1 MNAETAADDS
11 IVALEPEVLLDL
23 HRRMVRIRLFE
34 EEAGKLM
41 EGGRMPG
48 FLHLYVGQE
57 AVAAGV
63 MATLRPDDVITST
76 HRGHGHAVAKGADLR
91 YMYAELFGKT
101 TGYCKGRGGSMH
113 INDLSIGMLGANGI
127 VGGGIPHAVGA
138 AFAAVY
144 KGQDSVAVPFFG
156 DGATNIGAFH
166 ESANLAAVMHLPV
179 VFVCENNG
187 YSEFTPQ
194 ERHMLLKDV
203 ADRAAAYGMPG
214 EIVDGMD
221 AVAVYLA
228 ARRLCSR
235 PRPTGITTIKVSRAC
250 ASRTARRR
258 RSTPGRNGTRSPRS
272 SSGWPARRWLLKRA
286 WTRSGPTR
294 ARRSPPRSSS
304 PSRARILTR
313 RTCSIT
319 SIRCED
325 ASARDQLRK
334 GLHRVAHAADGRGR

>member
-1 MNAETAADDS
+1 MTETAEQDPMS
-11 IVALEPEVLLDL
+11 ALQPEVLHDL

-63 MATLRPDDVITST
+63 MVTLRPDNVVTST

-91 YMYAELFGKT
+91 YMYAELFGKE

-144 KGQDSVAVPFFG
+144 QGQDSVAVPFFG

-179 VFVCENNG
+179 LFVCENNG
-187 YSEFTPQ
+187 YAEFTSQ
-194 ERHMLLKDV
+194 DRHMLLKDV
-203 ADRAAAYGMPG
+203 ADRAASYGMPG

-228 ARRLCSR
+228 ARRL
-235 PRPTGITTIKVSRAC
+235 VE
-250 ASRTARRR
+250 
-258 RSTPGRNGTRSPRS
+258 
-272 SSGWPARRWLLKRA
+272 
-286 WTRSGPTR
+286 R
-294 ARRSPPRSSS
+294 ARAGEGPALLEAKTYRFYDHQGVKGL
-304 PSRARILTR
+304 RIQY
-313 RTCSIT
+313 RTQEEIDTWKERDAIT
-319 SIRCED
+319 SLEQRMVN
-325 ASARDQLRK
+325 AN
-334 GLHRVAHAADGRGR
+334 VAAQEELEKVWSDTREEIEAAIAFAEQSPDPDPAHLLDNVYTV

>member
-1 MNAETAADDS
+1 MTNTAESDPIST
-11 IVALEPEVLLDL
+11 LQPEVLGDL

-63 MATLRPDDVITST
+63 MATLRADDVITST

-91 YMYAELFGKT
+91 GMYAELFGKQ

-138 AFAAVY
+138 ALAAAY

-166 ESANLAAVMHLPV
+166 ESANLAAVLQLPV

-194 ERHMLLKDV
+194 ERHMRLHDI

-221 AVAVYLA
+221 VVAVYLA
-228 ARRLCSR
+228 ARRL
-235 PRPTGITTIKVSRAC
+235 VE
-250 ASRTARRR
+250 
-258 RSTPGRNGTRSPRS
+258 
-272 SSGWPARRWLLKRA
+272 
-286 WTRSGPTR
+286 R
-294 ARRSPPRSSS
+294 ARAGEGPALLEAKTYRYY
-304 PSRARILTR
+304 
-313 RTCSIT
+313 
-319 SIRCED
+319 D
-325 ASARDQLRK
+325 HQGVK
-334 GLHRVAHAADGRGR
+334 GLRIPYRTQEEIDTWMERDAITALEQRMVDAKVAVAEELEKVWSDTREEIAAAIKFGEESPDPDPAHLLDNVYTV

>member
-1 MNAETAADDS
+1 MTETAAQDQAPVS
-11 IVALEPEVLLDL
+11 AVEPDVLRDL

-41 EGGRMPG
+41 EAGRMPG

-63 MATLRPDDVITST
+63 MATLRPDDVVTST

-187 YSEFTPQ
+187 YAEFTPQ
-194 ERHMLLKDV
+194 DRHMLLKDV

-228 ARRLCSR
+228 ARRL
-235 PRPTGITTIKVSRAC
+235 VE
-250 ASRTARRR
+250 
-258 RSTPGRNGTRSPRS
+258 
-272 SSGWPARRWLLKRA
+272 
-286 WTRSGPTR
+286 R
-294 ARRSPPRSSS
+294 ARAGEGPALLEAKTYRYYDHQGVKGL
-304 PSRARILTR
+304 RIPY
-313 RTCSIT
+313 RTQEEIETWKERDAIT
-319 SIRCED
+319 SLEQRMVE
-325 ASARDQLRK
+325 A
-334 GLHRVAHAADGRGR
+334 GMAAQEELEKVWADTREEIAAAIKFGEQSPDPDPADLLDNVYTV

>member
-1 MNAETAADDS
+1 MTETAAQDQAPVS
-11 IVALEPEVLLDL
+11 AVEPDVLRDL
-23 HRRMVRIRLFE
+23 HWRMVRIRLFE

-63 MATLRPDDVITST
+63 MATLRPDDVVTST

-179 VFVCENNG
+179 LFVCENNG
-187 YSEFTPQ
+187 YAEFTSQ
-194 ERHMLLKDV
+194 DRHMLLKDV

-228 ARRLCSR
+228 ARRL
-235 PRPTGITTIKVSRAC
+235 VE
-250 ASRTARRR
+250 
-258 RSTPGRNGTRSPRS
+258 
-272 SSGWPARRWLLKRA
+272 
-286 WTRSGPTR
+286 R
-294 ARRSPPRSSS
+294 ARAGEGPALLEAKTYRYYDHQGVKGL
-304 PSRARILTR
+304 RIAY
-313 RTCSIT
+313 RTQEEIDTWKERDAIT
-319 SIRCED
+319 SLEQRMVEAGMAAQED
-325 ASARDQLRK
+325 LEKVWADTREEI
-334 GLHRVAHAADGRGR
+334 AAAIKFGEQSPDPDPADLLDNVYTV

>member
-1 MNAETAADDS
+1 MTETAAQDPIS
-11 IVALEPEVLLDL
+11 ALEPEVLLDL

-63 MATLRPDDVITST
+63 MVNLRPDDVITST

-138 AFAAVY
+138 ALAAAY

-166 ESANLAAVMHLPV
+166 ESANLAAVMQLPV

-214 EIVDGMD
+214 ETVDGMD

-228 ARRLCSR
+228 ARRL
-235 PRPTGITTIKVSRAC
+235 VA
-250 ASRTARRR
+250 
-258 RSTPGRNGTRSPRS
+258 
-272 SSGWPARRWLLKRA
+272 
-286 WTRSGPTR
+286 R
-294 ARRSPPRSSS
+294 ARAGDGPALLEAKTYRYYDHQGVKGL
-304 PSRARILTR
+304 RIPY
-313 RTCSIT
+313 RTQEEIDTWKERDAIT
-319 SIRCED
+319 SLEQRVVD
-325 ASARDQLRK
+325 AK
-334 GLHRVAHAADGRGR
+334 VAAQESLDKVWADTREEIAAAIKFAEESPDPDPADLLDNVYTV

>member
-1 MNAETAADDS
+1 MTETAAQDPVS
-11 IVALEPEVLLDL
+11 ALEPEVLLGL
-23 HRRMVRIRLFE
+23 HQRMVRIRLFE

-63 MATLRPDDVITST
+63 MATLRADDVITST

-127 VGGGIPHAVGA
+127 VGGGIPHALGA
-138 AFAAVY
+138 ALAAAY

-166 ESANLAAVMHLPV
+166 ESANLAAVMQLPV

-214 EIVDGMD
+214 ETVDGMD

-228 ARRLCSR
+228 ARRL
-235 PRPTGITTIKVSRAC
+235 VA
-250 ASRTARRR
+250 
-258 RSTPGRNGTRSPRS
+258 
-272 SSGWPARRWLLKRA
+272 
-286 WTRSGPTR
+286 R
-294 ARRSPPRSSS
+294 ARAGDGPALLEAKTYRYYDHQGVKGL
-304 PSRARILTR
+304 RIPY
-313 RTCSIT
+313 RTQEEIDTWKERDAIT
-319 SIRCED
+319 SLEQRVVD
-325 ASARDQLRK
+325 AK
-334 GLHRVAHAADGRGR
+334 VAAQESLDKVWADTREEIAAAIKFAEESPDPDPADLLDNVYTV

>member
-1 MNAETAADDS
+1 MTETVEQDPML
-11 IVALEPEVLLDL
+11 ALQPEVLRDL

-63 MATLRPDDVITST
+63 MVTLRQDDVVTST

-91 YMYAELFGKT
+91 YMYAELFGKE

-144 KGQDSVAVPFFG
+144 QGQDSVAVPFFG

-166 ESANLAAVMHLPV
+166 ESANLAAVLHLPV
-179 VFVCENNG
+179 LFVCENNG
-187 YSEFTPQ
+187 YAEFTSQ
-194 ERHMLLKDV
+194 DRHMLLKDV

-228 ARRLCSR
+228 ARRLVER
-235 PRPTGITTIKVSRAC
+235 ARAGEGPALLEAKTYRFYDHQGVKGLRIQYRTQEEIDTWKDRDAITSLEQRMVNANVAAQEDLEKVWSD
-250 ASRTARRR
+250 
-258 RSTPGRNGTRSPRS
+258 
-272 SSGWPARRWLLKRA
+272 
-286 WTRSGPTR
+286 TR
-294 ARRSPPRSSS
+294 AEIAAAITFAEQSPDPD
-304 PSRARILTR
+304 P
-313 RTCSIT
+313 
-319 SIRCED
+319 
-325 ASARDQLRK
+325 
-334 GLHRVAHAADGRGR
+334 AHLLDNVYTV

>member
-1 MNAETAADDS
+1 VTKTAAKDEIS
-11 IVALEPEVLLDL
+11 TLPPEVLFDL

-63 MATLRPDDVITST
+63 MATLRDDDVITST
-76 HRGHGHAVAKGADLR
+76 HRGHGHAVAKGADLKF
-91 YMYAELFGKT
+91 MYAELFGKT

-144 KGQDSVAVPFFG
+144 KGSDAVAIPFFG

-179 VFVCENNG
+179 IFVCENNG
-187 YSEFTPQ
+187 YAEFTPQ
-194 ERHMLLKDV
+194 DRHMLLKDV
-203 ADRAAAYGMPG
+203 ADRAASYGMPG

-228 ARRLCSR
+228 AKRL
-235 PRPTGITTIKVSRAC
+235 VE
-250 ASRTARRR
+250 
-258 RSTPGRNGTRSPRS
+258 
-272 SSGWPARRWLLKRA
+272 
-286 WTRSGPTR
+286 R
-294 ARRSPPRSSS
+294 ARAGEGPALLEAKTYRFY
-304 PSRARILTR
+304 
-313 RTCSIT
+313 
-319 SIRCED
+319 D
-325 ASARDQLRK
+325 HQGVK
-334 GLHRVAHAADGRGR
+334 GLRIPYRTQEEIDTWMERDAITALERRMVAAEIVGADVLEAVWEETREEIAAAIKFGEDSPDPDPADILDNVYTIRG

>member
-1 MNAETAADDS
+1 MTETVEQDPML
-11 IVALEPEVLLDL
+11 ALQPEVLRDL

-63 MATLRPDDVITST
+63 MVTLRQDDVVTST

-91 YMYAELFGKT
+91 YMYAELFGKE

-144 KGQDSVAVPFFG
+144 QGQDSVAVPFFG

-166 ESANLAAVMHLPV
+166 ESANLAAVLHLPV
-179 VFVCENNG
+179 LFVCENNG
-187 YSEFTPQ
+187 YAEFTSQ
-194 ERHMLLKDV
+194 DRHMLLKDV
-203 ADRAAAYGMPG
+203 ADRAASYGMPG

-228 ARRLCSR
+228 ARRL
-235 PRPTGITTIKVSRAC
+235 VE
-250 ASRTARRR
+250 
-258 RSTPGRNGTRSPRS
+258 
-272 SSGWPARRWLLKRA
+272 
-286 WTRSGPTR
+286 R
-294 ARRSPPRSSS
+294 ARAGEGPALLEAKTYRFYDHQGVKGL
-304 PSRARILTR
+304 RIQY
-313 RTCSIT
+313 RTQEEIDTWKDRDAIT
-319 SIRCED
+319 SLEQRMVN
-325 ASARDQLRK
+325 AN
-334 GLHRVAHAADGRGR
+334 VAAQEELEKVWSDTREEIAAAITFAEQSPDPDPAHLLDNVYTV

>member
-1 MNAETAADDS
+1 MTETAAQDPVS
-11 IVALEPEVLLDL
+11 ALEPEVLLGL
-23 HRRMVRIRLFE
+23 HQRMVRIRLFE

-63 MATLRPDDVITST
+63 MATLRADDVITST

-127 VGGGIPHAVGA
+127 VGGGIPHALGA
-138 AFAAVY
+138 ALAAAY

-166 ESANLAAVMHLPV
+166 ESANLAAVMQLPV

-214 EIVDGMD
+214 ETVDGMD

-228 ARRLCSR
+228 ARRL
-235 PRPTGITTIKVSRAC
+235 VARARAGEGPALLEAKTYRYYDHQGVKGLRIPYRTQEEIDTWKERDAIASLEQRVVDAEV
-250 ASRTARRR
+250 ASRESLEKVWAD
-258 RSTPGRNGTRSPRS
+258 TREEIAAAIKFAEESPDPD
-272 SSGWPARRWLLKRA
+272 PADLLDNVY
-286 WTRSGPTR
+286 T
-294 ARRSPPRSSS
+294 
-304 PSRARILTR
+304 
-313 RTCSIT
+313 
-319 SIRCED
+319 
-325 ASARDQLRK
+325 
-334 GLHRVAHAADGRGR
+334 V

>member
-1 MNAETAADDS
+1 MTETAAQDS
-11 IVALEPEVLLDL
+11 ISALEPEVLLDL

-138 AFAAVY
+138 AFAAVF

-166 ESANLAAVMHLPV
+166 ESANLAAVMQLPV

-228 ARRLCSR
+228 ARRL
-235 PRPTGITTIKVSRAC
+235 VA
-250 ASRTARRR
+250 
-258 RSTPGRNGTRSPRS
+258 
-272 SSGWPARRWLLKRA
+272 
-286 WTRSGPTR
+286 R
-294 ARRSPPRSSS
+294 ARAGEGPALLEAKTYRYYDHQGVKGL
-304 PSRARILTR
+304 RIPY
-313 RTCSIT
+313 RTQEEIDSWKERDAIT
-319 SIRCED
+319 SLEQRMAD
-325 ASARDQLRK
+325 AN
-334 GLHRVAHAADGRGR
+334 VAAPEELEKVWSDTREEIVAAIAYAEQSPDPDPADLLDNVYTV

>member
-1 MNAETAADDS
+1 MNAETAAHDS

-228 ARRLCSR
+228 ARRL
-235 PRPTGITTIKVSRAC
+235 VA
-250 ASRTARRR
+250 
-258 RSTPGRNGTRSPRS
+258 
-272 SSGWPARRWLLKRA
+272 
-286 WTRSGPTR
+286 R
-294 ARRSPPRSSS
+294 ARAGEGPALLEAKTYRYYDHQGVKGL
-304 PSRARILTR
+304 RIPY
-313 RTCSIT
+313 RTQEEIDTWKERDAIT
-319 SIRCED
+319 SLEQRMAGAE
-325 ASARDQLRK
+325 
-334 GLHRVAHAADGRGR
+334 VAAQESLEKVWADTREEIAAAIKFAEQSPDPDPADLLDNVYTV